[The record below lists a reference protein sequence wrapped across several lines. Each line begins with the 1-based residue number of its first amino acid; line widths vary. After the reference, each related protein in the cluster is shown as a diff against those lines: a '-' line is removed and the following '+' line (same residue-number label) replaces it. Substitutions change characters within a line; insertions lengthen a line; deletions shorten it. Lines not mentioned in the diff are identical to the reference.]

1 MRCGAIGV
9 KHTFYTKARRFCS
22 MQCARRQM
30 FAIIHQNNKTTSSSN
45 PSSSKNLGGSLNSA
59 LMADGGGVGLGGGKK
74 RPTDLELELRVA
86 QIKNYRFKVDNNG
99 ENGESEST
107 ILDDSLEDN
116 KNAVLFR
123 DVVPIDELP
132 DIPKS
137 DRLPSPCLQDETIR
151 SIRRRAYDPLHSF
164 DWTPELN
171 KPNFFAAPVT
181 CFGHAPGYEMWDNI
195 GVSMKVEVENT
206 DCDSQSI
213 VQPGQ
218 TPHSFWVATVL
229 NICGYKALMRYE
241 GFDEPSHDFWVN
253 LCSSEVHPV
262 GWCATRGKPLIP
274 PKSIEQK
281 YKDWKDFLVQ
291 RLSGAR
297 TLPSSFYN
305 KISDS
310 FLSRFRIGLNLEC
323 VNKDQISQVRL
334 ATVQKIVGKRLFVKY
349 FDSEDGFWCHEDSQ
363 IIHPVGW
370 ATTVGHSLA
379 APQDYLQRMLGEF
392 FLLES

>member
-1 MRCGAIGV
+1 
-9 KHTFYTKARRFCS
+9 
-22 MQCARRQM
+22 
-30 FAIIHQNNKTTSSSN
+30 
-45 PSSSKNLGGSLNSA
+45 
-59 LMADGGGVGLGGGKK
+59 MADGKK

-86 QIKNYRFKVDNNG
+86 QIKNYRFKVDTGENG
-99 ENGESEST
+99 ENGEST
-107 ILDDSLEDN
+107 ILDDTLEDN

-123 DVVPIDELP
+123 DVVPIDDFPE
-132 DIPKS
+132 IPKS
-137 DRLPSPCLQDETIR
+137 DRLPSPCPQDETIR

-171 KPNFFAAPVT
+171 KKDFFAAPVT
-181 CFGHAPGYEMWDNI
+181 CFRHAPGYEMWDNI

-241 GFDEPSHDFWVN
+241 GFDEPSRDFWVN

-274 PKSIEQK
+274 PKSIEHK
-281 YKDWKDFLVQ
+281 YKDWKDFLVE

-297 TLPSSFYN
+297 TLPSNFYN
-305 KISDS
+305 KISES
-310 FLSRFRIGLNLEC
+310 FVPRFRVGLNLEC
-323 VNKDQISQVRL
+323 VDKNMISQVRL
-334 ATVQKIVGKRLFVKY
+334 ATVQKVVGKRLFVKY
-349 FDSEDGFWCHEDSQ
+349 FDSDDGFWCHEDSD

-370 ATTVGHSLA
+370 ATTVNHKLDS
-379 APQDYLQRMLGEF
+379 PPDYEQRMLGEF
-392 FLLES
+392 S

>member
-1 MRCGAIGV
+1 
-9 KHTFYTKARRFCS
+9 

-30 FAIIHQNNKTTSSSN
+30 FAIIHQNNKTT
-45 PSSSKNLGGSLNSA
+45 PSSTSSKSGNSGNNNPGSGSGNTI
-59 LMADGGGVGLGGGKK
+59 MAADGKK
-74 RPTDLELELRVA
+74 RSPTDLELELRVA
-86 QIKNYRFKVDNNG
+86 QIKNYRFKVDSG
-99 ENGESEST
+99 ENGENEST
-107 ILDDSLEDN
+107 ILDDSLEDSR
-116 KNAVLFR
+116 NAVLFR

-132 DIPKS
+132 QIPKS

-164 DWTPELN
+164 DWTPELS

-181 CFGHAPGYEMWDNI
+181 CFPHAPGYEMWDNI

-206 DCDSQSI
+206 DVDSQSM

-281 YKDWKDFLVQ
+281 YKDWKDFLVE

-310 FLSRFRIGLNLEC
+310 FLSRFRVGLNLEC
-323 VNKDQISQVRL
+323 VDKDLISQVRL

-349 FDSEDGFWCHEDSQ
+349 FDSDDGFWCHEDSQ

-370 ATTVGHSLA
+370 ATTVGHNLA
-379 APQDYLQRMLGEF
+379 APQDYLQRMLGKFALQGICF
-392 FLLES
+392 FFFNIYENL